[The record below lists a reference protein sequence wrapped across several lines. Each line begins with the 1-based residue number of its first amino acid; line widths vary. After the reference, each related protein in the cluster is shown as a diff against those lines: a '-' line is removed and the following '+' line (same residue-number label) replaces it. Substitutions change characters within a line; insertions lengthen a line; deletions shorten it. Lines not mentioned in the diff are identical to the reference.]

1 MEEVPTM
8 IESIWLRID
17 MAQDEEDLKSCAN
30 DIRSL
35 SSYMDKTEKARLLI
49 HLGRKAGMVA

>member
-1 MEEVPTM
+1 M
-8 IESIWLRID
+8 IENIWLRID

-30 DIRSL
+30 DIKSL
-35 SSYMDKTEKARLLI
+35 SSYMDRTEKARLLM